1 MNVLALDMTLC
12 NTGYV
17 VCSYRNAR
25 WSLTSA
31 GLIEAPKE
39 ADKRAY
45 VMALDLS
52 RTASFLRQLQ
62 RLHNEFHP
70 RHLVVEQLA
79 GTQSARSA
87 TTFGLVTGALAAFME
102 SNQLAVTLIRAPE
115 DKKRLTGSK
124 TASKEQMIRAALRLH
139 PTLFDRAGIVPNK
152 KGKWPDKVE
161 HIADAYALFL
171 TAADGPDLRRLTQ
184 LAAEMAS
191 NEEGIN

>member
-17 VCSYRNAR
+17 VCGYRSGR
-25 WSLTSA
+25 WSLTGA

-39 ADKRAY
+39 DDKRAY
-45 VMALDLS
+45 VMTLDLK

-62 RLHNEFHP
+62 RLNQEFHP
-70 RHLVVEQLA
+70 RHLIVEQLS
-79 GTQSARSA
+79 GTKSARAA

-102 SNQLAVTLIRAPE
+102 QTQLAVTLIKAP
-115 DKKRLTGSK
+115 DAKKRLTGSK
-124 TASKEQMIRAALRLH
+124 SASKVQMIRAALKLH
-139 PTLFDRAGIVPNK
+139 PTLFDRAGIVPSK

-171 TAADGPDLRRLTQ
+171 TAVDGQELRQLTQ
-184 LAAEMAS
+184 LAAELS
-191 NEEGIN
+191 TNEEGFN